1 MSKIHGKQI
10 KSSSIDLGKLSGS
23 GIVTFES
30 SAEINFLTGA
40 KLFYAD
46 APTVDA
52 ELVNKKYVDDQVFQA
67 SEGAVYT
74 NGDGLLLSDS
84 QFSLNPSSAGDG
96 ISYTSGVYNLDL
108 NSDAL
113 EIQTGSLALKS
124 VISGNRTFSGTV
136 NVGSDL
142 TVSGNLSVDGTTTFI
157 NTTELEVSD
166 NIITLAKGNASG
178 SGVDAGIKV
187 DRGTDPEA
195 RLLWDES
202 TDNWVA
208 GLTGSELAILTDV
221 GTGLSR
227 TGNVVSL
234 DSSSLATT
242 LAGDGLSNTGDVLN
256 VGAGDGITVNA
267 NDVALSSSVAGS
279 GLTYSA
285 GVLDL
290 ELSSNSL
297 QFNGNAVE
305 LADVVSKGMSFSS
318 TVELTDVDVFGASV
332 FNGTLDAFGVSSFT
346 NLKTGQ
352 TPSVNNDVI
361 NLLYLNGE
369 LTTIN
374 QSITDIENGL
384 IDEVIAG
391 DGLSGGGTNGN
402 VTLDVNLGNGL
413 EVVSDNIQV
422 ELDTLSGLELSSTGL
437 KASVDGTSVKINGS
451 GQLEVDNAFLNAEP
465 VYEITTLDTT
475 YSDNDSVTT
484 IELGSSPS
492 IYSRVEVLVNGQKQK
507 LGDGVSTQD
516 AYFVSP
522 GQTSTPL
529 NLNSLSSGDL
539 LVWNALNAGFELDT
553 GDDVEIIYEA

>member
-1 MSKIHGKQI
+1 MSKLHGKQI

-40 KLFYAD
+40 RLFYAD
-46 APTVDA
+46 VPSVDA

-67 SEGAVYT
+67 SEGAIYT
-74 NGDGLLLSDS
+74 AGDGLLLSSS

-108 NSDAL
+108 NTDAL
-113 EIQTGSLALKS
+113 EIQTGSLALKDS
-124 VISGNRTFSGTV
+124 ISGDRTFTGSVDIGT
-136 NVGSDL
+136 DL
-142 TVSGNLSVDGTTTFI
+142 TVTGNLSVNGTTTFI
-157 NTTELEVSD
+157 NTTELEVTD
-166 NIITLAKGNASG
+166 NIITLASGNVAG
-178 SGVDAGIKV
+178 SGVDSGLRV

-195 RLLWDES
+195 MLLWDES
-202 TDNWVA
+202 SDNWIA

-221 GTGLSR
+221 GTGLLR

-234 DSSSLATT
+234 DSNSLATT

-267 NDVALSSSVAGS
+267 NDVALSSSVAGN
-279 GLTYSA
+279 GLTYTS
-285 GVLDL
+285 GVVDV
-290 ELSSNSL
+290 EISSNSL
-297 QFNGNAVE
+297 QFNGNTVE

-318 TVELTDVDVFGASV
+318 AVDFTSNVQFFGNLDST
-332 FNGTLDAFGVSSFT
+332 GTSTFGVLRT
-346 NLKTGQ
+346 TQAPL
-352 TPSVNNDVI
+352 VNNDVV
-361 NLLYLNGE
+361 NLQYLTGE

-374 QSITDIENGL
+374 QSITNIENGL

-391 DGLSGGGTNGN
+391 DGLSGGGTDGN
-402 VTLDVNLGNGL
+402 VTLGVNVGNGL
-413 EVVSDNIQV
+413 EIASDNVQV
-422 ELDTLSGLELSSTGL
+422 ELDTLSGLELSATGL
-437 KASVDGTSVKINGS
+437 KASVDGTSIKINGS

-465 VYEITTLDTT
+465 VYEITTLATT
-475 YSDNDSVTT
+475 YANNDSVTT
-484 IELGSSPS
+484 IALGSTPS
-492 IYSRVEVLVNGQKQK
+492 TFSRVEVIVNGQKQK

-522 GQTSTPL
+522 GQTSTAL
-529 NLNSLSSGDL
+529 NLDSLSSGDL

>member
-1 MSKIHGKQI
+1 VSKLHGKQI

-40 KLFYAD
+40 RLFYAD
-46 APTVDA
+46 APSVDA

-74 NGDGLLLSDS
+74 AGDGLLLSSS

-113 EIQTGSLALKS
+113 EIQTGSLALKDS
-124 VISGNRTFSGTV
+124 IDGDRTFTGSVDIGT
-136 NVGSDL
+136 DL
-142 TVSGNLSVDGTTTFI
+142 TVAGNLNVNGTTTFI
-157 NTTELEVSD
+157 NTTELEVTD
-166 NIITLAKGNASG
+166 NIITLASGNVAG
-178 SGVDAGIKV
+178 SGVDSGLRV
-187 DRGTDPEA
+187 DRGTDPESM
-195 RLLWDES
+195 LFWDES
-202 TDNWVA
+202 GDNWVA

-242 LAGDGLSNTGDVLN
+242 LAGDGLTNTGSVLD
-256 VGAGDGITVNA
+256 VGAGEGITVNA
-267 NDVALSSSVAGS
+267 NDVALSSSVAGN
-279 GLTYSA
+279 GLTFTS
-285 GVLDL
+285 GVVDV

-297 QFNGNAVE
+297 QFNGNALE

-318 TVELTDVDVFGASV
+318 AVDFTSNVQFSGNLDST
-332 FNGTLDAFGVSSFT
+332 GTSTFGVLRT
-346 NLKTGQ
+346 TQAPL
-352 TPSVNNDVI
+352 VNNDVV
-361 NLLYLNGE
+361 NLEYLNGE
-369 LTTIN
+369 ISTIN

-391 DGLSGGGTNGN
+391 DGLSGGGTDGN
-402 VTLDVNLGNGL
+402 VTLAVNVGNGL
-413 EVVSDNIQV
+413 EIASDNVQV
-422 ELDTLSGLELSSTGL
+422 ELDTLSGLELSATGI
-437 KASVDGTSVKINGS
+437 KASVDGTSIKINGS

-465 VYEITTLDTT
+465 VYELTTLATT
-475 YSDNDSVTT
+475 YANNDSVTT
-484 IELGSSPS
+484 IALGSTPS
-492 IYSRVEVLVNGQKQK
+492 TFSRVEVLVNGQKQK

-529 NLNSLSSGDL
+529 NLDSLSSGDL
-539 LVWNALNAGFELDT
+539 LVWNGLNAGFELDT